1 MAQYYTCHICD
12 SFTDDLAGGVMLKIY
27 LLGLSMKE
35 RKPLLVSSHFNR
47 LQEKVRGRVTGDS

>member
-1 MAQYYTCHICD
+1 
-12 SFTDDLAGGVMLKIY
+12 MLKIY